1 MAIYD
6 YGQLFTYSSNGEV
19 VIPDTQKVKDRVINM
34 MKYTFGDNFDTSE
47 SSPNGRIIETLT
59 VMCTSILGV
68 IAQNAN
74 GLNPNLATGN
84 WLDTIGAI
92 FGVPRNGDSD
102 EKYRLRIRNSQS
114 RGKGFVQSIWNA
126 VSNVQGVTSVCVL
139 ENGYED
145 PYTFPDTGFT
155 IDPHSIFVCCK
166 GGSDLAVAEA
176 IYSSKSAG
184 CGYHMSNIEGMAEDQ
199 GVNQDVKDE
208 GLNVVTAVRFYR
220 PVLRNVRFFV
230 TVRGDAYTGTDIV
243 GDTKSIVVNY
253 MAGRDANSKTTK
265 ADIIAAIGVA
275 KLGIVC
281 TDVVIEAET
290 QPGAFES
297 VDQLI
302 VKPYQY
308 ISVTNDSV
316 SVTV

>member
-6 YGQLFTYSSNGEV
+6 YGQLFEYSPNGEV
-19 VIPDTQKVKDRVINM
+19 VIPDTQDTKSRVTEMFKFI
-34 MKYTFGDNFDTSE
+34 FGSDFDTSD
-47 SSPNGRIIETLT
+47 SSPNGRLIEAFT
-59 VMCTSILGV
+59 VMFVNILGV

-84 WLDTIGAI
+84 WLDAIGAI
-92 FGVPRNGDSD
+92 FGVSRNGDSD
-102 EKYRLRIRNSQS
+102 EKYRLRIKNSQS

-126 VSNVQGVTSVCVL
+126 VSNVTGVTSVCVL

-155 IDPHSIFVCCK
+155 IDPHSIFVCCN
-166 GGSDLAVAEA
+166 GGADLAIAKA

-184 CGYHMSNIEGMAEDQ
+184 CGYHMSAIQGTAVDQTIEYADQ
-199 GVNQDVKDE
+199 NFI
-208 GLNVVTAVRFYR
+208 TTVRFYR
-220 PVLRNVRFFV
+220 PALRNVRFSV

-253 MAGRDANSKTTK
+253 MAGRDANSLTTK

-281 TDVVIEAET
+281 TDVVIEVENSNNV
-290 QPGAFES
+290 FES

-302 VKPYQY
+302 IFPYQF

>member
-6 YGQLFTYSSNGEV
+6 YGQLFEYSSNGEV
-19 VIPDTQKVKDRVINM
+19 VIPDTQDVKSRITEMFKFV
-34 MKYTFGDNFDTSE
+34 FGDNFDISE
-47 SSPNGRIIETLT
+47 SSPNGRMIEAFT
-59 VMCTSILGV
+59 VMFVNILGV

-84 WLDTIGAI
+84 WLDAIGAI

-102 EKYRLRIRNSQS
+102 EKYRIRIKNSQS

-126 VSNVQGVTSVCVL
+126 ISNVPGVTSVCVL

-155 IDPHSIFVCCK
+155 IDPHSIFVCCN
-166 GGSDLAVAEA
+166 GGANLAIAEA

-184 CGYHMSNIEGMAEDQ
+184 CGYHMSSVEGTAVDQVIEDTEQ
-199 GVNQDVKDE
+199 NFI
-208 GLNVVTAVRFYR
+208 TTVRFYR
-220 PVLRNVRFFV
+220 PTLRNVRFSV
-230 TVRGDAYTGTDIV
+230 TVRGDAYTGTDII
-243 GDTKSIVVNY
+243 GDTKNIVVKY
-253 MAGRDANSKTTK
+253 MSGRDSNSRTTK
-265 ADIIAAIGVA
+265 PDIIAAIGVA

-281 TDVVIEAET
+281 TDVVIEVANSNNV
-290 QPGAFES
+290 FES

-302 VKPYQY
+302 VCPYQF

>member
-6 YGQLFTYSSNGEV
+6 YGQLFNYSSNGEV
-19 VIPDTQKVKDRVINM
+19 VIPDTQEVKGHVTNM

-59 VMCTSILGV
+59 VMFTNILGV

-84 WLDTIGAI
+84 WLDVIGAI

-102 EKYRLRIRNSQS
+102 EKYRLRIKNSQS

-126 VSNVQGVTSVCVL
+126 VSNVPGVTSVCVL

-145 PYTFPDTGFT
+145 PYTFPETEFT

-184 CGYHMSNIEGMAEDQ
+184 CGYHMSGTEGKAVDK
-199 GVNQDVKDE
+199 VVDDE
-208 GLNVVTAVRFYR
+208 NLNVATTVRFYR
-220 PVLRNVRFFV
+220 PSFRNVRFSV
-230 TVRGDAYTGTDIV
+230 AVRGYAYTGTDIV
-243 GDTKSIVVNY
+243 GDTKGIVVNY

-265 ADIIAAIGVA
+265 ADIISAISVA

-281 TDVVIEAET
+281 TDVVIEVET
-290 QPGAFES
+290 QPETFES

-302 VKPYQY
+302 VYPYQY